1 MAAPGADAKV
11 NDYYILSLSSVDIII
26 EENPDSSSFQ
36 DAFGT
41 AKKTVVLN
49 QPPFETTND
58 GRKHKVV
65 SVTGRS

>member
-1 MAAPGADAKV
+1 M

-26 EENPDSSSFQ
+26 EENPDSSSFK

-49 QPPFETTND
+49 QLPFETTND